1 MTEPH
6 TTYRIA
12 INDANLLI
20 DLFEIGLIDSFFQL
34 NLEFHTTSL
43 IIGELDQDQQSHLKQ
58 FIETERLKI
67 REISILDIETFKDL
81 PVQTR
86 KLSIPDLS
94 LYFYAIELKECMI
107 LTGDN
112 RLRKE
117 AEKIGFEV
125 HGVLWVFEELVDK
138 GNLSKTTAVKKLEEL
153 IKVNLWL
160 PIRDCEKLI
169 ESFKIEI
176 YE

>member
-1 MTEPH
+1 MTQTH

-20 DLFEIGLIDSFFQL
+20 DLFDIDLIDSFFQL
-34 NLEFHTTSL
+34 NLEFHTTTL
-43 IIGELDQDQQSHLKQ
+43 IFGELDNDQQKYLKQ
-58 FIETERLKI
+58 FIETEKLKI
-67 REISILDIETFKDL
+67 REISILEIETFKNL

-86 KLSIPDLS
+86 KLSVQDLS
-94 LYFYAIELKECMI
+94 LYFYAIELKNCMI

-125 HGVLWVFEELVDK
+125 HGVLWVFEELVNHNILEK
-138 GNLSKTTAVKKLEEL
+138 QTAIQRLDEL
-153 IKVNLWL
+153 MKVNLWL
-160 PIRDCEKLI
+160 PVSEFAKLT
-169 ESFKIEI
+169 EVWT
-176 YE
+176 

>member
-1 MTEPH
+1 MTQTH

-12 INDANLLI
+12 INDANLFI
-20 DLFEIGLIDSFFQL
+20 DLFEIDLIDSFFLL

-43 IIGELDQDQQSHLKQ
+43 IISELDPDQQRYIQK
-58 FIETERLKI
+58 FVEIGKLKI
-67 REISILDIETFKDL
+67 REISITDIETFKDL

-86 KLSIPDLS
+86 KLSINDLS
-94 LYFYAIELKECMI
+94 IYFYALELKECII

-125 HGVLWVFEELVDK
+125 HGVLWVFEEIVNRNILEK
-138 GNLSKTTAVKKLEEL
+138 QIAVQKLEEL
-153 IKVNLWL
+153 MKVNLWL
-160 PIRDCEKLI
+160 PVKECEKLI
-169 ESFKIEI
+169 EGWI
-176 YE
+176 